1 MNYFITVFG
10 SLISATES
18 KGMKSVHAF
27 PFVTLK
33 IILLKRIESS
43 LSITPTKEFKLIK
56 EFLISSN
63 PNP

>member
-43 LSITPTKEFKLIK
+43 LSITPTK
-56 EFLISSN
+56 
-63 PNP
+63 